1 MNKLQDRV
9 AIVTGGGQGIG
20 EAIARAFV
28 AAGAKVAVVDV
39 QLANAEK
46 VAASLGDSAM
56 ACACDV
62 SDRAQVDATVA
73 AVNQR
78 WGRVDIL
85 VNNAG
90 ITRPAMLHKMTM
102 EQWHLVLRVHL
113 DGSFYFLQAVS
124 TGMIARKYGRVINVT
139 STAGLLGTIGQ
150 ANYSAAKAA
159 IVGLTMSGAKELG
172 RHGIT
177 VNAVAPAAAT
187 PMTETI
193 RTDERFKEKYL
204 ERIPLG
210 RWAEPAEIAP
220 VFVFLASDDASYVTG
235 QVLAA
240 DGGLTIR

>member
-28 AAGAKVAVVDV
+28 AQGAKVAVVDV

-62 SDRAQVDATVA
+62 GDRAQVDASVA
-73 AVNQR
+73 AVTER

-90 ITRPAMLHKMTM
+90 ITRPAMLHKMTL

-113 DGSFYFLQAVS
+113 DGSFHFLQAVS